1 MKLTENYSI
10 EFDENNTILV
20 FTEKKNSEKK
30 GDYISTDRFY
40 YPNLKTCL
48 NAFIQKDLH
57 GSKHITMVLRRIKEL
72 EAIIS
77 KISK

>member
-10 EFDENNTILV
+10 EFDENNAILV
-20 FTEKKNSEKK
+20 FKETKTSEKK
-30 GDYISTDRFY
+30 GEYVSTDKYY

-57 GSKHITMVLRRIKEL
+57 GSKTIDEVL
-72 EAIIS
+72 S
-77 KISK
+77 KIDKLELLISNL

>member
-10 EFDENNTILV
+10 EYDENNTILV

-30 GDYISTDRFY
+30 GDYISTERFY

-57 GSKHITMVLRRIKEL
+57 GSTTILNVINRLDEL
-72 EAIIS
+72 ESIILKLS
-77 KISK
+77 K

>member
-10 EFDENNTILV
+10 EFDENNAILV
-20 FTEKKNSEKK
+20 FGETKTSEKK
-30 GDYISTDRFY
+30 GEYVSTDRFY

-57 GSKHITMVLRRIKEL
+57 GSTSILNVVKRIDEL
-72 EAIIS
+72 ETIIS
-77 KISK
+77 NL